1 MKITTFFLLIF
12 LSFKTYSQTVVEME
26 KYNGV
31 YKLECKINGIP
42 MDFIF
47 DTGAS
52 NVSISSTEAL
62 FLIKQGLITDEDV
75 IGNVNYRIANG
86 KTLEGTKIN
95 LKTIEIQGLVLE
107 NVTATVV
114 HELNSPLLLGQ
125 SVLSRLGKISIEENK
140 LIIHNESSIITKN
153 TEKELTETVEWLNQ
167 KIQEYQFNGKFKAE
181 YILSL
186 VKQKGDFYIKI
197 LQDFYLSGK
206 KLTSKSTS
214 YIPINEIS
222 NIYFSKRGY
231 DFDTEDKKGYIL
243 KITMKNDNHKII
255 EETTSYFMGES
266 TKSETKSYY
275 VINLERSIDKE
286 DLQERMNKAF
296 DYLKELTQ
304 TKVKK
309 TKEKF

>member
-1 MKITTFFLLIF
+1 
-12 LSFKTYSQTVVEME
+12 ME

-75 IGNVNYRIANG
+75 IGNMNYRIANG

-95 LKTIEIQGLVLE
+95 LKTIEIQSLVLE

-140 LIIHNESSIITKN
+140 LTIHNESSIVTKN

-167 KIQEYQFNGKFKAE
+167 KIQEYQFNGKFKVE
-181 YILSL
+181 YFLSL
-186 VKQKGDFYIKI
+186 EKQKGDFYIKI

-255 EETTSYFMGES
+255 EETTSYFMRES
-266 TKSETKSYY
+266 TKSETKNYY

-286 DLQERMNKAF
+286 DLQDRMNKAF

-304 TKVKK
+304 TKIKE